1 VRDPVTTQSRPGV
14 LSRVLGWADR
24 LPGHGWWIYP
34 LLYALSLAWSHAV
47 VWATGQAPFGEFQP
61 LLVVGHVYAPF
72 LLGAMAYINGSSGRA
87 LASFWPATGWPNDER
102 EAWRHRFVTSPARWD
117 PAMIAIGIGV
127 AVVAF
132 LSAPATSLPSGDRT
146 ILFIAYL
153 PPAALGYVAALL
165 AIVHSAYQLRLVAR
179 IHRQATAIDPFD
191 RVSLYAFSSLT
202 AQTGVVY
209 VLIGYYALTFNGAF
223 QAGNVTAIVM
233 LGAAFAI
240 GVACFVLPL
249 WGIHD
254 RLVHEKELLL
264 RDVEVRVSRL
274 GEEIYRRIDAGQFDG
289 TKVVTDSLAGVTD
302 LRKRIV
308 DIPTWPWRP
317 QVLSGFLSALLLPVA
332 VFLITRALASQL
344 GS

>member
-1 VRDPVTTQSRPGV
+1 

-34 LLYALSLAWSHAV
+34 LLYVLLIAWSHAV
-47 VWATGQAPFGEFQP
+47 VWATGQVPVGEIQP
-61 LLVVGHVYAPF
+61 LLLVGHFYAPF
-72 LLGAMAYINGSSGRA
+72 ILGATAYINRSSGRA
-87 LASFWPATGWPNDER
+87 LASFWPATGWPEDHR
-102 EAWRHRFVTSPARWD
+102 EAWRQRFVATPGRWD
-117 PAMIAIGIGV
+117 APLIALGIAI

-132 LSAPATSLPSGDRT
+132 LSAPAASLPTSDRT
-146 ILFIAYL
+146 VLFAAYVI
-153 PPAALGYVAALL
+153 PAGSGYVAALL
-165 AIVHSAYQLRLVAR
+165 AIAHSAYQLRLVGQ

-202 AQTGVVY
+202 AQTGLTY
-209 VLIGYYALTFNGAF
+209 VLIAYYSLTVNGAF
-223 QAGNVTAIVM
+223 QAGNITGVVM
-233 LGAAFAI
+233 LGAVFVM

-249 WGIHD
+249 WGIHE

-264 RDVEVRVSRL
+264 RGVEVRVTRL

-302 LRKRIV
+302 LRRRI
-308 DIPTWPWRP
+308 DAIPTWPWRP
-317 QVLSGFLSALLLPVA
+317 QVFSGFVSALLLPVII
-332 VFLITRALASQL
+332 FLVTRALASQL